1 MNTGGASLHHRAQP
15 NGRGERAGEL
25 TEIHYLFESVG
36 YGPELDRGE
45 TGQRTFD
52 QSLIIDRAELI
63 QQQIGVSPKFALSGN
78 SETERFRV
86 VNELGGKGN
95 DQGGGMSGIEQRLGL
110 DDEHGSGLSRFRPT
124 ARIQVGKLNLAAL
137 THTGLSR
144 WHQTPR

>member
-1 MNTGGASLHHRAQP
+1 MNSGGASLHHRAQP

-25 TEIHYLFESVG
+25 TEIHYFFEGAG

-63 QQQIGVSPKFALSGN
+63 QQKIGVFPKFTLGRN

-86 VNELGGKGN
+86 VNELGGEGN

-124 ARIQVGKLNLAAL
+124 ARIQVGKPNLAAL
-137 THTGLSR
+137 THKGLSQWR
-144 WHQTPR
+144 QTPR

>member
-1 MNTGGASLHHRAQP
+1 M
-15 NGRGERAGEL
+15 
-25 TEIHYLFESVG
+25 G

-63 QQQIGVSPKFALSGN
+63 QQKIGVFPKFTLGRN
-78 SETERFRV
+78 SETERFHV
-86 VNELGGKGN
+86 FNELGGEGN

-137 THTGLSR
+137 THEGLSQ
-144 WHQTPR
+144 WHQTLR